1 MKIFPVRR
9 KLWLVLTLTGCL
21 FLFYT
26 AVGERGLL
34 GLNRMVNQRNDLRS
48 MVRALEESN
57 VELAEQVSRL
67 RDDPATIELAS
78 NSKEASHPRMA
89 TPLVAGVHRVSRW
102 SSHR

>member
-9 KLWLVLTLTGCL
+9 KLWLVLTLTVCL

-48 MVRALEESN
+48 RVRALEESN
-57 VELAEQVSRL
+57 IELAEQVSRL
-67 RDDPATIELAS
+67 RDDPATIEGLART
-78 NSKEASHPRMA
+78 ELGMVRDGE
-89 TPLVAGVHRVSRW
+89 TVYIL
-102 SSHR
+102 SHRPGDPPK